1 MSAKFE
7 RAILVCLFSII
18 IWICL
23 SDDAEGK
30 GGSRGGGRYSGG
42 YSGYRYYGLY
52 YGFIALV
59 IFSICCGCCGCVGIC
74 MKIAMM
80 KDKADE
86 AKAAAELNRVDNEER
101 LYISFQWKYISGFL
115 INGFLLP

>member
-1 MSAKFE
+1 MNAKFE
-7 RAILVCLFSII
+7 RAILVCLFCII

-30 GGSRGGGRYSGG
+30 GYGGSRYGGG
-42 YSGYRYYGLY
+42 YSGSSYYGLY

-74 MKIAMM
+74 LKIADM
-80 KDKADE
+80 KDKSNAAKWAEKLKRDE
-86 AKAAAELNRVDNEER
+86 KEER
-101 LYISFQWKYISGFL
+101 
-115 INGFLLP
+115 